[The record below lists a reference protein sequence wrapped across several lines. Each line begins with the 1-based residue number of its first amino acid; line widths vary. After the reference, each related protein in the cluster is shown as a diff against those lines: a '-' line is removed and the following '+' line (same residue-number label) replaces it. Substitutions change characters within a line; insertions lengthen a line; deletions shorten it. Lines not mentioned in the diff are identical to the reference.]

1 MADDFANAGTWRPLA
16 CAGDAPSPRA
26 YHSADA
32 CERGIIIFG
41 GDVADL
47 VDDAEARTVFLL
59 DTARHRWERV
69 QAAGEPPAGII
80 GHATII
86 SDDRVYVFGG
96 LDGGFERRGAEPY
109 SSRLS
114 LLDLRSSP
122 PSWSAVMA
130 DEGSAAEQPPPRRDA
145 RLVVLPSAQPGS
157 DKRPALFRAPARGAH
172 PSLLLF
178 GGWDLLSCKGDLQK
192 FVSTKRGPTAWI
204 PVVADAGAP
213 PPPSARRG
221 HSATLVSTAFS
232 TSVAGDNAVYVYGG
246 CRGVAKYLDDLHVLD
261 VFGGSMRWTARPD
274 VSGASPGP
282 RAWHS
287 ANDVGRGRVVLFG
300 GARGAGADGGVLL
313 SNELHLLDT
322 AKLAWSAVRPAGAPP
337 PPRCAHSATCVG
349 DALLVFGGRGD
360 DGLCADGV
368 WALELDGVLL
378 SENEVSSSTSVKAPS
393 ALSSPLEPA

>member
-1 MADDFANAGTWRPLA
+1 MQ
-16 CAGDAPSPRA
+16 
-26 YHSADA
+26 
-32 CERGIIIFG
+32 
-41 GDVADL
+41 V
-47 VDDAEARTVFLL
+47 
-59 DTARHRWERV
+59 
-69 QAAGEPPAGII
+69 AGEPPAGII

-204 PVVADAGAP
+204 PVCLLYTS
-213 PPPSARRG
+213 PS
-221 HSATLVSTAFS
+221 
-232 TSVAGDNAVYVYGG
+232 
-246 CRGVAKYLDDLHVLD
+246 
-261 VFGGSMRWTARPD
+261 
-274 VSGASPGP
+274 P
-282 RAWHS
+282 R
-287 ANDVGRGRVVLFG
+287 D
-300 GARGAGADGGVLL
+300 
-313 SNELHLLDT
+313 
-322 AKLAWSAVRPAGAPP
+322 
-337 PPRCAHSATCVG
+337 
-349 DALLVFGGRGD
+349 
-360 DGLCADGV
+360 
-368 WALELDGVLL
+368 
-378 SENEVSSSTSVKAPS
+378 
-393 ALSSPLEPA
+393 